1 MRGEIGG
8 TGTDISS
15 EESAKRS
22 HGVKRGPF

>member
-15 EESAKRS
+15 EEFAKGRP
-22 HGVKRGPF
+22 GVKREAF